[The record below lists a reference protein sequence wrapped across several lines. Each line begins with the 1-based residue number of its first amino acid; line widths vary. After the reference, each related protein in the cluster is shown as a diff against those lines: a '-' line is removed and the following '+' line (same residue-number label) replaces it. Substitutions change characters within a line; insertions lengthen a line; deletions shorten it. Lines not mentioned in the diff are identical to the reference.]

1 MFFVIFLQSSYSH
14 YKPFQKQACF
24 YRRLID
30 WGRGYGVIG
39 SPLYSFRDLS
49 GTHHDGI
56 VTMLILSL
64 NVILTRNMLLQYE
77 INIFFFYQQNLCD
90 TWGIKN
96 VLYDYGLYDSFVA
109 PLLINNTPLTITYT
123 WPAPKHVILFALS
136 TCYGIFC
143 LFRNYFGSVE
153 ILFTE
158 LLTSRFSSEL
168 WSHSAQSRGG
178 GSRGNPWYLILLWI
192 RDPQRDEPLI
202 SITNMQDKQVY
213 LSSQEMSAEHRRAQ
227 GDSWDAVYSNTT
239 LVIWSFYYCQGQQ
252 NSCSWDNIFCCAAEV
267 SATKTFTPYNA
278 CRAKRKHE

>member
-1 MFFVIFLQSSYSH
+1 MT
-14 YKPFQKQACF
+14 
-24 YRRLID
+24 RLLHRSWI
-30 WGRGYGVIG
+30 Y
-39 SPLYSFRDLS
+39 
-49 GTHHDGI
+49 
-56 VTMLILSL
+56 
-64 NVILTRNMLLQYE
+64 
-77 INIFFFYQQNLCD
+77 
-90 TWGIKN
+90 
-96 VLYDYGLYDSFVA
+96 
-109 PLLINNTPLTITYT
+109 NTPLTITYT
-123 WPAPKHVILFALS
+123 WPAPKHVLLFALS

-158 LLTSRFSSEL
+158 LSTSRFSNEL

-192 RDPQRDEPLI
+192 RDPERDEPLI

-213 LSSQEMSAEHRRAQ
+213 LSSQEMSAEHGRAQ
-227 GDSWDAVYSNTT
+227 GDSWDAVYSSTT

-278 CRAKRKHE
+278 CRAKRKHK

>member
-14 YKPFQKQACF
+14 NKPLQKQACF

-96 VLYDYGLYDSFVA
+96 VLYDYGLYDLFVA
-109 PLLINNTPLTITYT
+109 PLLNLQHSLNDHVHLTCAQACPSFCFVYLLWDILFVSKLFWLGWNIVHWTFNLTILQ
-123 WPAPKHVILFALS
+123 WAL
-136 TCYGIFC
+136 I
-143 LFRNYFGSVE
+143 
-153 ILFTE
+153 
-158 LLTSRFSSEL
+158 
-168 WSHSAQSRGG
+168 
-178 GSRGNPWYLILLWI
+178 P
-192 RDPQRDEPLI
+192 
-202 SITNMQDKQVY
+202 
-213 LSSQEMSAEHRRAQ
+213 
-227 GDSWDAVYSNTT
+227 
-239 LVIWSFYYCQGQQ
+239 
-252 NSCSWDNIFCCAAEV
+252 
-267 SATKTFTPYNA
+267 
-278 CRAKRKHE
+278 